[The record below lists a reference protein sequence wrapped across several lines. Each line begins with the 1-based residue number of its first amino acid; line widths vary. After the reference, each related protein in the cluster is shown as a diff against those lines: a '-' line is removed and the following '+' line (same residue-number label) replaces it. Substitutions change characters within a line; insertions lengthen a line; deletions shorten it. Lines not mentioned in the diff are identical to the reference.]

1 MPSKYLALYAG
12 VLVALAFVASGS
24 KSDEYRCQGKKCRYY
39 AAPYED
45 RQERVC
51 AGKVRGLGT
60 QWVGEAGALEAAKK
74 DWMERVRYDLGESY
88 LDLSNA
94 EDFVRRCGRTSVGEV
109 AGNVMHRCEII
120 ARPCKGGFA
129 KTEGQK

>member
-1 MPSKYLALYAG
+1 MPRWSVLYVG
-12 VLVALAFVASGS
+12 TLVGLAFLAAPSVKA
-24 KSDEYRCQGKKCRYY
+24 DEYRCQGKKCRYY
-39 AAPYED
+39 AAPYEVD
-45 RQERVC
+45 ERIC

-60 QWVGEAGALEAAKK
+60 QWIGEAGALEAAKK

-88 LDLSNA
+88 LDLSHA

-109 AGNVMHRCEII
+109 AGQVMYRCEIT
-120 ARPCKGGFA
+120 ARPCKGDFA

>member
-1 MPSKYLALYAG
+1 MPRWSVLYVG
-12 VLVALAFVASGS
+12 TLVGLAFLAAPEVNADGS
-24 KSDEYRCQGKKCRYY
+24 RRGRTRYY
-39 AAPYED
+39 APPVYE
-45 RQERVC
+45 EPEKIC

-60 QWVGEAGALEAAKK
+60 QWIGEAGALEAAKK

-94 EDFVRRCGRTSVGEV
+94 EDFVRRCGRVSIGEV
-109 AGNVMHRCEII
+109 AGQVMHRCEIT
-120 ARPCKGGFA
+120 ARPCKGDFA

>member
-1 MPSKYLALYAG
+1 MPRWSLMYFGLLI
-12 VLVALAFVASGS
+12 ALAFLAYPGHA
-24 KSDEYRCQGKKCRYY
+24 DEYRCQGKKCRYY
-39 AAPYED
+39 GAPHEV
-45 RQERVC
+45 QERIC
-51 AGKVRGLGT
+51 KDKVRGLGT

-94 EDFVRRCGRTSVGEV
+94 EDFVRRCGRVSIGEQL
-109 AGNVMHRCEII
+109 GQYMHRCEVI
-120 ARPCKGGFA
+120 ARPCKGNFA

>member
-1 MPSKYLALYAG
+1 MPRWSVFYLGILIT
-12 VLVALAFVASGS
+12 LAFLAAPSR
-24 KSDEYRCQGKKCRYY
+24 SDEYRCKGKKCRYY
-39 AAPYED
+39 AAPYEV
-45 RQERVC
+45 QERIC
-51 AGKVRGLGT
+51 KDKVRGLGT

-94 EDFVRRCGRTSVGEV
+94 QDFVRRCGRVSIGEQL
-109 AGNVMHRCEII
+109 GQYMHRCEVI
-120 ARPCKGGFA
+120 ARPCKGDFA